1 MLFKIDSFLKRVQQ
15 IDQVISAAALSRT
28 FHQIKP

>member
-15 IDQVISAAALSRT
+15 IDQVISAAALSCT
-28 FHQIKP
+28 FHQIKL